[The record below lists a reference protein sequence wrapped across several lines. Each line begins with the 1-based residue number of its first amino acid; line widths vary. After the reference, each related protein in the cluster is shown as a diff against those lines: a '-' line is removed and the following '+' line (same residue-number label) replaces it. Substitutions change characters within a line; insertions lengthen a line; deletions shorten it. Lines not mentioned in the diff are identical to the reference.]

1 MKLETLLP
9 LGKVDPGLRAPD
21 TPLDLHRVARDAQ
34 MIEALGYD
42 GFVVEETKEDPFVVL
57 ALAAQA
63 TTTLRLGTAVAI
75 AFPRSPAVTA
85 MSAWTLQKLSRGRFT
100 LGLGSQV
107 KGHIERRYG
116 LSWSAPAPHMR
127 EYVQAV
133 RAIWDCWQNGT
144 ALDFHGE
151 HYRLNLVVPLFNPG
165 PIDHPEIPIHL
176 AAVNPIMC
184 RVAGEV
190 ADGIRPHPVCTPS
203 YIAEVMLPAVRAGAA
218 RTGRSLRD
226 FAVAMKPLVAAA
238 PDAAL
243 LEDKV
248 RDARARIAFYASTPS
263 YFAAF
268 EHRGLGDLADEAK
281 VLSRAQRWEELPRLI
296 TDDVLRQFVV
306 VGTYDVI
313 GRKLLE
319 RFGPVVTHCEFSIA
333 VRNERDRERLAEL
346 VRTIRP
352 ASADAARASLA
363 GSRS

>member
-1 MKLETLLP
+1 
-9 LGKVDPGLRAPD
+9 
-21 TPLDLHRVARDAQ
+21 
-34 MIEALGYD
+34 
-42 GFVVEETKEDPFVVL
+42 
-57 ALAAQA
+57 
-63 TTTLRLGTAVAI
+63 
-75 AFPRSPAVTA
+75 
-85 MSAWTLQKLSRGRFT
+85 
-100 LGLGSQV
+100 
-107 KGHIERRYG
+107 
-116 LSWSAPAPHMR
+116 
-127 EYVQAV
+127 
-133 RAIWDCWQNGT
+133 
-144 ALDFHGE
+144 
-151 HYRLNLVVPLFNPG
+151 
-165 PIDHPEIPIHL
+165 
-176 AAVNPIMC
+176 
-184 RVAGEV
+184 
-190 ADGIRPHPVCTPS
+190 
-203 YIAEVMLPAVRAGAA
+203 MLPAVRAGAA

-296 TDDVLRQFVV
+296 TDDVLREFVV